1 MAPLRSLRAIAFAF
15 VTAIAIATL
24 LTFAAV
30 YFALLGAIDRQVD
43 KRLAGASAEL
53 LLDNPDSTLL
63 GLRIT
68 EASRRR
74 DSGDIGYLLV
84 DRRGHRLAGNIT
96 PAHPLPG
103 GTSTL
108 DKSSG
113 ILGLSRGRAL
123 VQRLPDGDTLSL
135 AAESEPID
143 DHDAQRVLILSL
155 GFGAILLLVALGTY
169 ALSTGI
175 RRNIEAVRTA
185 AEAIVEG
192 DLRAR
197 VPVEAPGTAFGLQA
211 VAFNHMLD
219 RIEALMASL
228 SQVSNDV
235 AHDLRTPLARLHGRL
250 SSLAARPE
258 AAPVAPALDAAV
270 AESEEILTMFAAIL
284 RIAEIEGGDRR
295 AMFAPL
301 DLGALAAEV
310 TESLEV
316 MVEDSG
322 RTLRLGPLAPL
333 GIEGDA
339 RLLTQLLVNLI
350 ENGVNHTPAESAI
363 TVHVTEQAGEAL
375 LVVADNGPGIAEAD
389 RTRALRRFG
398 RLDRSRA
405 GPGHGLGLP
414 LAQAIAWLHHG
425 SLELADAGP
434 GLAVRIR
441 LPLARQKRNG
451 PEVSLRADRTF
462 GSGQA

>member
-1 MAPLRSLRAIAFAF
+1 MAPLRSLRAIAFAY
-15 VTAIAIATL
+15 VCAIALATL

-53 LLDNPDSTLL
+53 LLDNPDTTLL

-84 DRRGHRLAGNIT
+84 DTRGRRLAGNMA
-96 PAHPLPG
+96 PARPLPPG
-103 GTSTL
+103 VSTL
-108 DKSSG
+108 GRDSG

-143 DHDAQRVLILSL
+143 NHDAQRVLILAL

-169 ALSTGI
+169 ALSGAI

-250 SSLAARPE
+250 TRLAAQPE
-258 AAPVAPALDAAV
+258 AAALGQALDEVV
-270 AESEEILTMFAAIL
+270 AESEELLTMFAAIL

-295 AMFAPL
+295 AMFARV
-301 DLGALAAEV
+301 DLGALTAEV
-310 TESLEV
+310 AESLEL
-316 MVEDSG
+316 MVEHGG
-322 RTLRLGPLAPL
+322 RTLRRGTLAPL
-333 GIEGDA
+333 PIDGDA

-350 ENGVNHTPAESAI
+350 ENGVNHTPPGTVI
-363 TVHVTEQAGEAL
+363 TVELVAQGGEAL
-375 LVVADNGPGIAEAD
+375 LSVADNGPGIAPAD
-389 RTRALRRFG
+389 RSRALRRFG
-398 RLDRSRA
+398 RLDASRTA
-405 GPGHGLGLP
+405 PGHGLGLP
-414 LAQAIAWLHHG
+414 LVQAIAWLHHG
-425 SLELADAGP
+425 TLELADARP
-434 GLAVRIR
+434 GLAVRVR
-441 LPLARQKRNG
+441 LPLA
-451 PEVSLRADRTF
+451 A
-462 GSGQA
+462 A